1 MFPSVIHRIA
11 TSLQSACILSNGPL
25 SVFLLPVCI
34 ARLHSLAGEGA
45 GRWPQIIRQQRNSGT
60 LYTLFYDRQPLAVRH
75 SLLGKKPRLLW
86 NCQILI
92 FIYSHRLLV
101 VHSHLRLNLP
111 LAILQR
117 CSLMSSFHLSNFT
130 VSQARL
136 WIEKTNVL
144 VDNEDDI
151 SRNLKSLGATEIANA
166 VRKKSLAG
174 IETAIRFFETQP
186 RRERDPDR

>member
-1 MFPSVIHRIA
+1 MNECYNIVVVVKVA
-11 TSLQSACILSNGPL
+11 TN
-25 SVFLLPVCI
+25 
-34 ARLHSLAGEGA
+34 EGA
-45 GRWPQIIRQQRNSGT
+45 EAELVHPVRNKTLNISGGWENQLET
-60 LYTLFYDRQPLAVRH
+60 
-75 SLLGKKPRLLW
+75 
-86 NCQILI
+86 
-92 FIYSHRLLV
+92 
-101 VHSHLRLNLP
+101 
-111 LAILQR
+111 
-117 CSLMSSFHLSNFT
+117 
-130 VSQARL
+130 RL

>member
-1 MFPSVIHRIA
+1 VSSWRSPDRFISTRLTIRYSVNRSWRIKTPLHCVSFVKA
-11 TSLQSACILSNGPL
+11 IMVYFKAILTWLCSPL
-25 SVFLLPVCI
+25 KVLSSKMDPAEIRLIWYVF
-34 ARLHSLAGEGA
+34 
-45 GRWPQIIRQQRNSGT
+45 
-60 LYTLFYDRQPLAVRH
+60 QPLLKQFAAEFTWGTVKVVGWPPSLVWSPEGPGITAAPAEAVY
-75 SLLGKKPRLLW
+75 SW
-86 NCQILI
+86 
-92 FIYSHRLLV
+92 IY
-101 VHSHLRLNLP
+101 LR
-111 LAILQR
+111 
-117 CSLMSSFHLSNFT
+117 S
-130 VSQARL
+130 RL